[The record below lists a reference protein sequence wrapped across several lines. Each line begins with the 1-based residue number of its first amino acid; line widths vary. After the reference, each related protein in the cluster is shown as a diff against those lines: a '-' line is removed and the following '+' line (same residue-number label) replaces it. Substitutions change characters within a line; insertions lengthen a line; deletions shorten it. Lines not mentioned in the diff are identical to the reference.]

1 MTVRLARQ
9 EDFKKAL
16 SDKAKLEKQKNE
28 LMVLFRKQLKLID
41 VLKRQ
46 KVHLQAAQ
54 MLNFT
59 EKEFLK
65 AVDIHSS
72 G

>member
-1 MTVRLARQ
+1 MARQ

-46 KVHLQAAQ
+46 KVHLQAAK

-59 EKEFLK
+59 SRGWRQEG
-65 AVDIHSS
+65 AVAWRAA
-72 G
+72 